1 MESLGRISA
10 AERQKKNKSRVSVF
24 VDDAFF
30 GSVDDVVWVRSG
42 LKSGDTLPS
51 ALWQDMCERQEAQ
64 AALDRAVGYL
74 EAQAR
79 SVAQVRRYLAQKG
92 FSEAAAEGAIAK
104 LAEYGYLDDG
114 QYAQMLVRDRVNLKG
129 AGRQA
134 IARELKAQGVSPE
147 EAAEALAKYGE
158 EDELQ
163 AALKQA
169 EKALRQASREADPK
183 KRRAKV
189 YASLARRGFG
199 GDVIT
204 RALRALEG
212 QVGEDD

>member
-1 MESLGRISA
+1 MEDIS
-10 AERQKKNKSRVSVF
+10 
-24 VDDAFF
+24 
-30 GSVDDVVWVRSG
+30 
-42 LKSGDTLPS
+42 
-51 ALWQDMCERQEAQ
+51 
-64 AALDRAVGYL
+64 
-74 EAQAR
+74 
-79 SVAQVRRYLAQKG
+79 
-92 FSEAAAEGAIAK
+92 
-104 LAEYGYLDDG
+104 
-114 QYAQMLVRDRVNLKG
+114 